1 MMRKKQMYLYDLL
14 EQLDKVITPY
24 TTKFSDYVKA
34 MEENSDTG
42 NPTWVV
48 VAFKKKFQRDTLKTR
63 RGGFRKNSI
72 QIMYLFE
79 DYEIPEVQEVLETQG
94 FEDIRF
100 YATNRLMTLLK

>member
-1 MMRKKQMYLYDLL
+1 MYLYDLL

-34 MEENSDTG
+34 TEENNDTG
-42 NPTWVV
+42 NPAWVV
-48 VAFKKKFQRDTLKTR
+48 VAFKRKFQRDSLKTR
-63 RGGFRKNSI
+63 RGGFRENRI
-72 QIMYLFE
+72 QIMYIFE
-79 DYEIPEVQEVLETQG
+79 DYEIAEVQEVLESQG

>member
-1 MMRKKQMYLYDLL
+1 MYLYDLL

-34 MEENSDTG
+34 LQENTATG
-42 NPTWVV
+42 NPAWVV
-48 VAFKKKFQRDTLKTR
+48 VAFKRKFQRDTLKTR

-79 DYEIPEVQEVLETQG
+79 DYEIAEVQEVLETQG
-94 FEDIRF
+94 FEDIRIF
-100 YATNRLMTLLK
+100 NINGLMTLLK

>member
-1 MMRKKQMYLYDLL
+1 MVRMRYMYLYDLL

-24 TTKFSDYVKA
+24 TTKFSDYVKTRK
-34 MEENSDTG
+34 ENADAG
-42 NPTWVV
+42 NPAWVV
-48 VAFKKKFQRDTLKTR
+48 VAFKRKFQRDTLKTR

-79 DYEIPEVQEVLETQG
+79 YYEIAEVQEVLENQG

-100 YATNRLMTLLK
+100 YDTNSLMTLLK